1 MPAPTQRPPYPF
13 GDQGPYEPAPTQRP
27 PYPYGDQGPY
37 ERAAASY
44 EDGFEDI
51 HRYEDLN
58 RIGYG
63 ETFED
68 FSGPQVGQVI

>member
-1 MPAPTQRPPYPF
+1 M
-13 GDQGPYEPAPTQRP
+13 PAPTQRP

-44 EDGFEDI
+44 EDRFEDI
-51 HRYEDLN
+51 HRYEDHN

-68 FSGPQVGQVI
+68 FSVPQVWQVI